1 MIKSKSIVI
10 IPCKMDSERLKGKN
24 LSIIGNKTLLEY
36 SILYAKESKYVE
48 YIIVSTESDEVR
60 DICKKYEGVLVH
72 DRPKHLLKDAD
83 TVDVYVDVV
92 RLFDTK
98 DITHI
103 VGLQPDNPDR
113 QKSLDE
119 VLEYFVIKKYDDLVT
134 VGVDGTRN
142 GSVRVIKSEFVRMN
156 NVSRRVGSLQDDC
169 TNIHNKEDL
178 KIATERLLHKNA

>member
-24 LSIIGNKTLLEY
+24 LSLIGDKTLLEH
-36 SILYAKESKYVE
+36 SILYARKSKYVE
-48 YIIVSTESDEVR
+48 HIIVSTESDEVR
-60 DICKKYEGVLVH
+60 DICKKYEDVLVH

-92 RLFDTK
+92 RLFNTT

-113 QKSLDE
+113 QRSLDE
-119 VLEYFVIKKYDDLVT
+119 VLEYFVTKKYDDLVT
-134 VGVDGTRN
+134 VGTDGTRN
-142 GSVRVIKSEFVRMN
+142 GSVRVIKSKFVRMD

-169 TNIHNKEDL
+169 TNIHTEDDL
-178 KIATERLLHKNA
+178 KIATERISND

>member
-1 MIKSKSIVI
+1 
-10 IPCKMDSERLKGKN
+10 MDSERLKGKN

-92 RLFDTK
+92 RLFYTK